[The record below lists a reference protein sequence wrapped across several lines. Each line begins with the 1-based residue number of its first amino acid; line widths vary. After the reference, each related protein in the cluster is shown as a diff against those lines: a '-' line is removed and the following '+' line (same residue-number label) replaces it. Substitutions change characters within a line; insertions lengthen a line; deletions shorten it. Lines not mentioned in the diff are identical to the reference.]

1 VELLNII
8 DLSQNIDKKMS
19 VYPGTKKPIIDQIHN
34 IEKEGYRESEFII
47 SSHTGTHIDAPAHM
61 LNDGAYLDQLSL
73 EHFFGKATILDF
85 SMFSNRLIAKKDLAL
100 FKDKIDNTDFLLIKT
115 NWSKY
120 FGQEMYFKGFPTL
133 TEEAAKWLSQ
143 FKLKGI
149 GIDAISI
156 DTMDTVDFEVHRALL
171 GKDIIII
178 ENLTNLDA
186 VIDENFI
193 LSIMPIKYE
202 NADGSPVRAVA
213 LEKIE

>member
-1 VELLNII
+1 MELLNII
-8 DLSQNIDKKMS
+8 DLSQNIDGKMS
-19 VYPGTKKPIIDQIHN
+19 VYPVTKKPIIDQIHN
-34 IEKEGYRESEFII
+34 IDKEGYRESELII
-47 SSHTGTHIDAPAHM
+47 SSHTGTHIDAPAHI
-61 LNDGAYLDQLSL
+61 LKDGAYLDQLSL

-85 SMFSNRLIAKKDLAL
+85 SMFSNRLIAKKDLEL
-100 FKDKIDNTDFLLIKT
+100 FKDKIDNTEFLLIKT
-115 NWSKY
+115 GWSKY
-120 FGQEMYFKGFPTL
+120 FGKEMYFNGFPTL

-213 LEKIE
+213 IEKIE